1 MLRIESVASGYG
13 RTRVIHDVSLSVP
26 DSGIVAVL
34 GNNGAGKSTL
44 LRTTTGLLKASQG
57 RVLFEGEDITK
68 LNAHARARRGLGY
81 VPQGQQAFG
90 DLTTRENLQLVADGN
105 RRGGER
111 LAEVLDLFPALTELM
126 ERRAGLLSGGQRQQ
140 LALARALLLEPKL
153 LLLDEPTEGI
163 QPTVVQLIERTIQQ
177 LASDGLAVLL
187 VEQHVGFALEAADS
201 FVVLTSGRITQRGGR
216 GEHSADTVR
225 AAMAI

>member
-1 MLRIESVASGYG
+1 MLQLESVAAGYG
-13 RTRVIHDVSLSVP
+13 RTTVIHDVELNVP
-26 DSGIVAVL
+26 RTGIVAVL

-44 LRTTTGLLKASQG
+44 LRTAMGLIRATQG
-57 RVLFEGEDITK
+57 RVLFEGEDVTK
-68 LNAHARARRGLGY
+68 LGAHARARRGLGY
-81 VPQGQQAFG
+81 VPQGQQSFG

-105 RRGGER
+105 GPGAER
-111 LAEVLDLFPALTELM
+111 LNEVLDLFPALTELLD
-126 ERRAGLLSGGQRQQ
+126 RRAGLLSGGQRQQ

-201 FVVLTSGRITQRGGR
+201 FVVLTSGRITQRGRR